1 MALHYTHAQ
10 STADIAAILDLQQ
23 VNLKANLTEATKA
36 QQGFLTT
43 QHHYDELE
51 QMVRQTPQILAKEG
65 EVLAGYALAMLPSM
79 ARLVPDLVPMFEV
92 LDQIPWRGGTLADA
106 RYYMMGQVCVAESHR
121 GQGVFEGLY
130 QAHRA
135 YYAAEYD
142 LLITEISTSNARS
155 QRAHERVGFRT
166 VHTHTDHV
174 DTWNMVVWEF

>member
-1 MALHYTHAQ
+1 MAVRYTHAQ
-10 STADIAAILDLQQ
+10 SEADLAAILELQRI
-23 VNLKANLTEATKA
+23 NLKTNLSEATKA

-43 QHHYDELE
+43 QHHYTELA
-51 QMVRQTPQILAKEG
+51 QMAQQTPQLLAKEG
-65 EVLAGYALAMLPSM
+65 DVLAGYALAMLPSM

-92 LDQIPWRGGTLADA
+92 LDQIPWKGGTLADA

-135 YYAAEYD
+135 YYASRYD

-166 VHTHTDHV
+166 IHTHTDQA
-174 DTWNMVVWEF
+174 DTWNMVVWAF